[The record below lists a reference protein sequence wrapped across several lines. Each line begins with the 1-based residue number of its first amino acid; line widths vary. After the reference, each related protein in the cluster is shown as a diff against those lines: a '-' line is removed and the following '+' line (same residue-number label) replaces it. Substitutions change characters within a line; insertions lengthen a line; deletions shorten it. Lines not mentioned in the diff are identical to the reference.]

1 MRGSRPTRFKQ
12 TEYEWVYLFG
22 AVCPA
27 TGDSVGLVAPIANTD
42 LMNVHSFDGELR
54 TVEPLRMISERVGPD
69 VHVVLVLDRA
79 GWHVAKRLRIPENIT
94 LLYLPPYSPELNP
107 MERLWWWMKQ
117 HNLSNR
123 IYADYEALFNASCEA
138 WNQLNPQRL
147 MSICRASWVI

>member
-1 MRGSRPTRFKQ
+1 VFGICGAHVLHGSSRQNTNGFTCSVRFA
-12 TEYEWVYLFG
+12 L
-22 AVCPA
+22 P
-27 TGDSVGLVAPIANTD
+27 
-42 LMNVHSFDGELR
+42 
-54 TVEPLRMISERVGPD
+54 PLLSSEGSCGGVGPD